1 MKSLSKICDAA
12 DWFDTEFNS
21 IILNELKEPP
31 RFHRKQWEFAMI
43 FLALKKLGFL
53 NENMKGLSLGGGNER
68 VLYSIAQHV
77 KELIVTDLYNENTT
91 WDCAKTTDPNQYI
104 EASKPFEVD
113 LSKIKALAMDMR
125 YLDFEDNT
133 FDFCYSSCAIEHI
146 GDFDDFVKHLDEV
159 YRVLKEDGVY
169 VFTTELNFGSDTV
182 KDQNNYIF
190 TSSFLNEIFN
200 SIKLTPD
207 INVDVNLV
215 NHEINTPLPSNVKN
229 LCFNKEESFT
239 KSIMESYQHLILLRG
254 KYPFTSVQFVMRKK
268 SDISSKKE
276 LIFNGLSDTENYL
289 QTRLQIYTELLQN
302 SVVSFNPFSS
312 LPQGVSP
319 YFLDHSNF
327 FSDRR
332 TDNNADTL
340 FHTDYFWLG
349 NGKRLFNVKF
359 DVADVEDVSSNNIIQ
374 LRIHSYSTLSSKDV
388 ECVFEKDLDINIIR
402 NIEEFITLDISE
414 EYCFAILGKM
424 KSGNCTIKNLQ
435 LESWNMKNNKIYYM
449 RKHIV
454 QQTESVLQ

>member
-12 DWFDTEFNS
+12 DWFDTDFHS

-43 FLALKKLGFL
+43 FLTLNKLGFL

-91 WDCAKTTDPNQYI
+91 WDCAKTTNPDEYI
-104 EASKPFEVD
+104 RASKPFEVD

-146 GDFDDFVKHLDEV
+146 GDFDDFVRHLDEV

-169 VFTTELNFGSDTV
+169 VFTTELNIGGDTI
-182 KDQNNYIF
+182 KDQNNFIF
-190 TSSFLNEIFN
+190 SSSYLHKIFKT
-200 SIKLTPD
+200 IKLTPD
-207 INVDVNLV
+207 IDVDCNLV

-229 LCFNKEESFT
+229 LCYNKEESFT
-239 KSIMESYQHLILLRG
+239 NSIMESNPHLILLKG

-268 SDISSKKE
+268 PHTSVKKE
-276 LIFNGLSDTENYL
+276 VVFNGLPETESYL
-289 QTRLQIYTELLQN
+289 QKGLHKFSELLQN
-302 SVVSFNPFSS
+302 SIISFNPFSS
-312 LPQGVSP
+312 LPDNVSY
-319 YFLDHSNF
+319 YFLDHSDF
-327 FSDRR
+327 FLGNRKDYN
-332 TDNNADTL
+332 TDTL

-349 NGKRLFNVKF
+349 NCERVFNINF
-359 DVADVEDVSSNNIIQ
+359 DVADVDEAGSENIIQ
-374 LRIHSYSTLSSKDV
+374 LRIHSYPTLKSNDV
-388 ECVFEKDLDINIIR
+388 ECVFEKDIDLSTIR
-402 NIEEFITLDISE
+402 NIKEFIKLKISDD
-414 EYCFAILGKM
+414 YCFSIVGKM
-424 KSGNCTIKNLQ
+424 ISGNCTIKNLS
-435 LESWNMKNNKIYYM
+435 LESWNLKNNKIDYM
-449 RKHIV
+449 QKHTL
-454 QQTESVLQ
+454 QQSESVL

>member
-1 MKSLSKICDAA
+1 MKILSKICDAS
-12 DWFDTEFNS
+12 DWFDTEFHS
-21 IILNELKEPP
+21 VIVNELKEPP

-53 NENMKGLSLGGGNER
+53 NQNMNGLSLGGGNER

-77 KELIVTDLYNENTT
+77 KELIVTDLYDENTT
-91 WDCAKTTDPNQYI
+91 WDCAKTKDPDEYI
-104 EASKPFEVD
+104 KASKPFEVD

-169 VFTTELNFGSDTV
+169 VFTTEFKTGSDTIE
-182 KDQNNYIF
+182 DQNNYIF
-190 TSSFLNEIFN
+190 SSSYLNKLFN
-200 SIKLTPD
+200 KIKLTPYID
-207 INVDVNLV
+207 TDVTLVD
-215 NHEINTPLPSNVKN
+215 HEINTAFPSNVKN
-229 LCFNKEESFT
+229 LCYNKEESFNDT
-239 KSIMESYQHLILLRG
+239 IMDSYPHLILLRG

-268 SDISSKKE
+268 TDISTKKE
-276 LIFNGLSDTENYL
+276 LIFNGLSKTENYL
-289 QTRLQIYTELLQN
+289 QARVHKYTELLQN
-302 SVVSFNPFSS
+302 SVISFNPFTS
-312 LPQGVSP
+312 LPQSVSP

-332 TDNNADTL
+332 TDNNSDTL

-349 NGKRLFNVKF
+349 RGERVFNIKF
-359 DVADVEDVSSNNIIQ
+359 DVVDVEDVGSNNIIQ
-374 LRIHSYSTLSSKDV
+374 LRIHRFPTLNSKAV
-388 ECVFEKDLDINIIR
+388 ECVFEKDLDININR

-424 KSGNCTIKNLQ
+424 KAGNCTINNLS
-435 LESWNMKNNKIYYM
+435 LESWNLKNNKIDYVK
-449 RKHIV
+449 KHIV
-454 QQTESVLQ
+454 QQSESVL